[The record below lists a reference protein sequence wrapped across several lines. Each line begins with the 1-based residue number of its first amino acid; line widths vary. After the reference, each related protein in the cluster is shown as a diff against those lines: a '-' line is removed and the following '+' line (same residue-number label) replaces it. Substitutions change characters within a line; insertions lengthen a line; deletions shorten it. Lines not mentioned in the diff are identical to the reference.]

1 MKKQAK
7 LMVLQLFVLACPLFS
22 LAAWHAD
29 AQPYS
34 DSAPPSGKLRISGSS
49 TLGPVVTEIARRFE
63 ALHPGVK
70 IEVQSVG
77 SGKGIVD
84 LNSGA
89 ADIAMLSRNLLDT
102 ERELFY
108 FPVARD
114 GVAVIVHRDNPVKNL
129 SPEQLRAILTGTI
142 RSWRDVGGR
151 DVPID
156 LIGRGKGQG
165 STEIVMLRLHLKTE
179 QFTQRRIITTNAAAI
194 TAVAEDPAAI
204 TITSV
209 GESERSA
216 KAGVPIKLLSY
227 NGVPASSK
235 SIRNNSYDLSR
246 PLALVTRRLPQR
258 LEKQFIDYALSREVI
273 DLHLKYDFVPYE

>member
-22 LAAWHAD
+22 VAAWHAD

-165 STEIVMLRLHLKTE
+165 STEIVMSRLHLKTE

-227 NGVPASSK
+227 NGVRASSK

>member
-1 MKKQAK
+1 
-7 LMVLQLFVLACPLFS
+7 
-22 LAAWHAD
+22 
-29 AQPYS
+29 
-34 DSAPPSGKLRISGSS
+34 
-49 TLGPVVTEIARRFE
+49 VTEIARRFE

-209 GESERSA
+209 GESERGA